1 MMTKRVVIIGGMAA
15 GMKTA
20 ARLRRLDAQ
29 AEIVVLE
36 RGQQFSY
43 GACGAPYFIS
53 GEVRSIS
60 SLDHTP
66 QGIARDSSYFRLVKG
81 VDARCGCD
89 VQQIDRQRKCVV
101 YSEAGIVKEI
111 AYDVLVLATG
121 STPIRLNLPQADT
134 PGIHS
139 FWFPKDVREVDEE
152 ITKYQV
158 KDVVII
164 GGGFIG
170 LELAEAFVRRGI
182 HASLLEQKK
191 WLLPQLLDEEM
202 SALLLRDTN
211 NALLDIYLGE
221 TATAFTSAMGR
232 VSGVQTDKRLLP
244 AQLVIVAVGV
254 RPNVALAENAG
265 LVIGPSGCIAVNEY
279 LQTSDADIYA
289 GGDCAENEQRVSGA
303 KVYAPMGSTANK
315 HGRIIADNICGAQVK
330 YPGVLQTA
338 ACRFLGQEAAAVGL
352 SGQAAREAGLEFAS
366 VVVPG
371 FDRLSYMPGAGRVVL
386 KLLAEKHSGRVL
398 GAQAVGQN
406 VTKRIDALA
415 VAISMKATL
424 EDLSNIDFAYAPP
437 FNSPI
442 DNIATA
448 ANVLQNKLA
457 GRMRGINPADF
468 AKQRQQEDYL
478 FVDVRTP
485 AEVAAKRIAGIK
497 NRINLPLDSLRGAEV
512 EKIDKQQKIITSC
525 QINLRGYE
533 AEVILRARGF
543 TDVFSLEGGMSGWP
557 YETESDRSK

>member
-36 RGQQFSY
+36 RGQQLSY

-66 QGIARDSSYFRLVKG
+66 QGAARDGNYFRVVKG

-89 VQQIDRQRKCVV
+89 VQRIDRQRKCVI
-101 YSEAGIVKEI
+101 YSEAEIVKEI

-121 STPIRLNLPQADT
+121 STPIRLNLPQADA

-139 FWFPKDVREVDEE
+139 FWFPKDVQEVDEE

-170 LELAEAFVRRGI
+170 LELAEAFVHRGI
-182 HASLLEQKK
+182 HTSLLEQKK

-202 SALLLRDTN
+202 SDLLLRDSK

-232 VSGVQTDKRLLP
+232 VSGVQTDKRLIP

-265 LVIGPSGCIAVNEY
+265 LDIGPSGCIAVNEY

-289 GGDCAENEQRVSGA
+289 GGDCAENVQRVSGA

-352 SGQAAREAGLEFAS
+352 NEQSAREAGLDFTS

-415 VAISMKATL
+415 VAISLNATL

-533 AEVILRARGF
+533 AEVILRARGY

-557 YETESDRSK
+557 YETESDIKK

>member
-1 MMTKRVVIIGGMAA
+1 MTKRVVIIGGMAA

-36 RGQQFSY
+36 RGQQLSY

-66 QGIARDSSYFRLVKG
+66 QGAARDGSYFRLVKG

-101 YSEAGIVKEI
+101 YSEAGIAKEI

-139 FWFPKDVREVDEE
+139 FWFPKDVQEVDEE

-170 LELAEAFVRRGI
+170 LELAEAFVHRGI
-182 HASLLEQKK
+182 HTSLLEQKK
-191 WLLPQLLDEEM
+191 RLLPQLLDEEM
-202 SALLLRDTN
+202 SALLLRDSK

-232 VSGVQTDKRLLP
+232 VSGVQTDKRLIP

-254 RPNVALAENAG
+254 RPNVALAKNAG
-265 LVIGPSGCIAVNEY
+265 LSIGPSGCIAVNEY

-289 GGDCAENEQRVSGA
+289 GGDCAENVQRVSGA

-330 YPGVLQTA
+330 YPGVLQIA
-338 ACRFLGQEAAAVGL
+338 ACRFLRQEAAAVGL
-352 SGQAAREAGLEFAS
+352 NEQSAWEAGLDFAS

-415 VAISMKATL
+415 VAISLNATL

-533 AEVILRARGF
+533 AEVILRARGY

-557 YETESDRSK
+557 YETESDIKK